1 MKLAGTHA
9 FPFPRATVW
18 AALMD
23 PAVLA
28 RTLPGCE
35 RLERTAEQRFTGT
48 MSVAVGPVKG
58 TFQGTLEMS
67 ELAPPER
74 YHMRIDGQGPSG
86 FVKGEG
92 AIALEETP
100 EGTLLRYD
108 LDAQVGGRLA
118 GVGQRLLD
126 SSAKVVARQGLE
138 GLGEQLRLRAAA
150 PPAVETATSEPVSA
164 AGPAGAAFAGRFARE
179 VAAEMVPP
187 GARRWLLVGAVVVA
201 AALVL
206 LLARSCG

>member
-9 FPFPRATVW
+9 FPFPRPIVW

-35 RLERTAEQRFTGT
+35 RLDRTADNRFAGT

-67 ELAPPER
+67 ELVPPER

-100 EGTLLRYD
+100 AGTLLRYD

-138 GLGEQLRLRAAA
+138 GLGEQLRQRAGAPVAEAPAAA
-150 PPAVETATSEPVSA
+150 TVSGA
-164 AGPAGAAFAGRFARE
+164 RPAGAAFAGRFARD

-187 GARRWLLVGAVVVA
+187 AARRWLLVAALGA
-201 AALVL
+201 AALVGL
-206 LLARSCG
+206 LLWRSCG